1 MQRRPEV
8 VLWGAGMVAG
18 VHAAACESLEW
29 RVAAVASRTTARAAE
44 LARTVKATA
53 TTFDELLT
61 TGHGD
66 IAIVA
71 TPPAAHVDAT
81 IALLEAGYHVVV
93 EAPLA
98 CTLADADRLIETEE
112 RVGRP
117 VLYSEHL
124 AAAPTVDGLLV
135 RVDGIGALTHLSAR
149 ASQPP
154 PSWRPE
160 DGIDAH
166 WGGGA
171 LFDLGVHPVGLTLRT
186 AAESGAGRPVS
197 LSAVIVDAGTRHEHG
212 TIRLRFESGLVA
224 TVAASWRPGSAP
236 DWDLQASSASAVLR
250 AELYPSPTLEHN
262 GNPVSIGAPI
272 RANGPSLVDDYGYAP
287 QLKRFWT
294 NIRTGR
300 PVPATSRL
308 GRQVLDVICAAHWS
322 AGRDAVDVP
331 LPFAGPR
338 DRTPAE
344 LLEI

>member
-1 MQRRPEV
+1 
-8 VLWGAGMVAG
+8 MVAG
-18 VHAAACESLEW
+18 IHAAACQSLEW
-29 RVAAVASRTTARAAE
+29 RVAAVASRNTARAND
-44 LARTVKATA
+44 LASTVHATA
-53 TTFDELLT
+53 TTFEHLLANNQ
-61 TGHGD
+61 GD

-71 TPPAAHVDAT
+71 TPPTAHVDAAV
-81 IALLEAGYHVVV
+81 ALLDAGYHVVV

-98 CTLADADRLIETEE
+98 CTLADADRLIEAEE
-112 RVGRP
+112 RLGRP

-124 AAAPTVDGLLV
+124 AAAPVVEGLLV
-135 RVDGIGALTHLSAR
+135 RVGGIGALTHLSAR
-149 ASQPP
+149 ATQPP
-154 PSWRPE
+154 PSWRPA

-171 LFDLGVHPVGLTLRT
+171 LFDLGAHPVGLALRT

-197 LSAVIVDAGTRHEHG
+197 LSAVIVDAETRHEHG
-212 TIRLRFESGLVA
+212 TINLRFESGLVA
-224 TVAASWRPGSAP
+224 TILARWQPGSTP

-262 GNPVSIGAPI
+262 GDPLPMGMPI
-272 RANGPSLVDDYGYAP
+272 RPAGPSLVDDYGYSP

-322 AGRDAVDVP
+322 AGRNAIHVP

-338 DRTPAE
+338 DQTPAQ
-344 LLEI
+344 LFDA

>member
-1 MQRRPEV
+1 
-8 VLWGAGMVAG
+8 MVAG
-18 VHAAACESLEW
+18 VHAAACQSLEW
-29 RVAAVASRTTARAAE
+29 RVAAVASRNAERASG
-44 LARTVKATA
+44 LAATVHTKA
-53 TTFDELLT
+53 TTFDELLASKQ
-61 TGHGD
+61 GD

-71 TPPAAHVDAT
+71 TPPVAHVDAAV
-81 IALLEAGYHVVV
+81 ALLDAGYHVVV

-98 CTLADADRLIETEE
+98 CTLADADRLIEAEE

-124 AAAPTVDGLLV
+124 AASPVVDGLFV

-149 ASQPP
+149 ATQPSP
-154 PSWRPE
+154 TWRPA

-171 LFDLGVHPVGLTLRT
+171 LFDLGVHPVGLALRT
-186 AAESGAGRPVS
+186 ATESGAGRPLS

-212 TIRLRFESGLVA
+212 TIKLRFESGLVA
-224 TVAASWRPGSAP
+224 TILARWQPDSTP

-262 GNPVSIGAPI
+262 GEPVSIGAPI
-272 RANGPSLVDDYGYAP
+272 RPSGPSLVDDYGYAP

-322 AGRDAVDVP
+322 AGRNAIEVP
-331 LPFAGPR
+331 LPFTGPR
-338 DRTPAE
+338 DRTPSQLFVA
-344 LLEI
+344 

>member
-1 MQRRPEV
+1 MQRRPDV

-18 VHAAACESLEW
+18 VHAAACQELDW
-29 RVAAVASRTTARAAE
+29 RVTAVASRSAARAGD
-44 LARTVKATA
+44 LATRAQSKSA
-53 TTFDELLT
+53 TFDELVAAKR
-61 TGHGD
+61 GD
-66 IAIVA
+66 LAIVA
-71 TPPAAHVDAT
+71 TPPAAHVDAA

-98 CTLADADRLIETEE
+98 CTLGDADRLIETEE

-124 AAAPTVDGLLV
+124 AAAPTIDGLLV
-135 RVDGIGALTHLSAR
+135 RVAGIGPLTHLSAR
-149 ASQPP
+149 ATQSP
-154 PSWRPE
+154 PSWRPD
-160 DGIDAH
+160 DGNDAH

-186 AAESGAGRPVS
+186 ATESGAGRPVS
-197 LSAVIVDAGTRHEHG
+197 LSALIVDAGTRHESG
-212 TIRLRFESGLVA
+212 TIKLHFESGLAA
-224 TVAASWRPGSAP
+224 TVSARWQPGSAP

-262 GNPVSIGAPI
+262 GAPVPIGAPI
-272 RANGPSLVDDYGYAP
+272 RAGGPSIVDDYGYAP
-287 QLKRFWT
+287 QLKRLWT

-300 PVPATSRL
+300 PVPATSRF

-322 AGRDAVDVP
+322 AGRDAVEVP

-344 LLEI
+344 LLEP